1 MMVRTKE
8 GSKMAQAMYAPSM
21 EVIFYDETMK
31 PAQHQF
37 HSGYYTI
44 REFRLE
50 GPELLCDINKRIA
63 TYAEKVGWK
72 VSGIGGSTQA
82 SIDRQGAC
90 VGIFNIQ
97 MVYVYVNQKWQ
108 DYDGNGKRV
117 K

>member
-63 TYAEKVGWK
+63 TYAEKMGWK

-108 DYDGNGKRV
+108 DYNGKGKRV